1 MMGRV
6 RPMAYQMKVRKTPG
20 LIVVHLPDHA
30 MCLWDSALVRT
41 NSSCT
46 VLILTSTIMD

>member
-20 LIVVHLPDHA
+20 LIVVHLPDKGGRLLRNEKKQKA
-30 MCLWDSALVRT
+30 RPKDVNRA
-41 NSSCT
+41 
-46 VLILTSTIMD
+46 